1 MEKISNLFTDRDK
14 NDTIETQLI
23 RPDDQVNAMN
33 VTVQQIANNF
43 VNTKSKHSILP
54 E

>member
-1 MEKISNLFTDRDK
+1 MKLNLLTDRDK

-23 RPDDQVNAMN
+23 RPDNQVHAIN
-33 VTVQQIANNF
+33 VT
-43 VNTKSKHSILP
+43 